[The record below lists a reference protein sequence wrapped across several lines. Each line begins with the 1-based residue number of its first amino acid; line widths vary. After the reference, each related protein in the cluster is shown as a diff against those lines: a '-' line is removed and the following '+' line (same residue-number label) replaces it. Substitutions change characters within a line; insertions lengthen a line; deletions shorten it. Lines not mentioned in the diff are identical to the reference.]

1 MDIMSENW
9 FDMFMNK
16 FNEEVESM
24 STANIMI
31 IGKTGVGKSTLINNV
46 FREKLAE
53 TGIGKPVTPHIRKI
67 TKPGVPLTIYDTKG
81 LELDSDV
88 QEEIKKEIVEK
99 IDRTLLSQ
107 NEKDYIHV
115 VWYCINSSSN
125 RIEDFE
131 VDWIKEFSKKLPVII
146 VMSQCMGLKYK
157 EFESC
162 IRNLNLQVV
171 NVVPTLAEEIV
182 ISEEIKIPTF
192 GLTQLVDVTYN
203 CLNEAAKKAFINAQK
218 VNLEKKVTAARL
230 AVLPY
235 VATNFAAGFT
245 PLPFSDVVILVPSQ
259 IAMIAHLTVIF
270 GINVEKTVITSIIT
284 AIGGVGGVAVLGK
297 SIVANALKFIPGLG
311 TLAGGAISGTTA
323 AILTAALGYA
333 YIEVMNKI
341 AVKLY
346 EGEKIDNSEIVEMM
360 KKAYEEQLKKGK
372 NIIKGLKIN

>member
-1 MDIMSENW
+1 MSENW
-9 FDMFMNK
+9 FEIFMQK

-31 IGKTGVGKSTLINNV
+31 IGKTGVGKSTLINSV
-46 FREKLAE
+46 FREKLVE
-53 TGIGKPVTPHIRKI
+53 TGIGKPVTQHIQKI

-88 QEEIKKEIVEK
+88 QEEIKKEIIEQ
-99 IDRTLLSQ
+99 IDRTLTYE

-115 VWYCINSSSN
+115 AWYCINSSSN

-131 VDWIKEFSKKLPVII
+131 VEWIKDFSKKLPVII

-157 EFESC
+157 EFESY
-162 IRNLNLQVV
+162 IRNLNLPVV

-182 ISEEIKIPTF
+182 ISEDIKIPTF

-203 CLNEAAKKAFINAQK
+203 CLNEAAKKSFINAQK
-218 VNLEKKVTAARL
+218 VNLEKKVSAARL

-235 VATNFAAGFT
+235 VATNFATGFT
-245 PLPFSDVVILVPSQ
+245 PIPFSDIAILVPSQ

-270 GINVEKTVITSIIT
+270 GINVEKALITSIIT
-284 AIGGVGGVAVLGK
+284 AIGGVGGAAVLGK
-297 SIVANALKFIPGLG
+297 TIVANALKFIPGLG
-311 TLAGGAISGTTA
+311 TIAGGVISGTTA

-333 YIEVMNKI
+333 YVEVMNKI
-341 AVKLY
+341 AAKLY
-346 EGEKIDNSEIVEMM
+346 EGEKIDNSEIIEMM
-360 KKAYEEQLKKGK
+360 KKAYQEQLKKGASL
-372 NIIKGLKIN
+372 IEGLKTN

>member
-1 MDIMSENW
+1 MNSMSENW

-16 FNEEVESM
+16 YNEEVESM

-46 FREKLAE
+46 FREKLVE
-53 TGIGKPVTPHIRKI
+53 TGIGKPVTQHISKI
-67 TKPGVPLTIYDTKG
+67 TKKGVPLTIYDTKG

-88 QEEIKKEIVEK
+88 QEEIKKEIIGQ

-115 VWYCINSSSN
+115 AWYCINSSSN

-131 VDWIKEFSKKLPVII
+131 VDWINEFSKKLPVII
-146 VMSQCMGLKYK
+146 VMTQCMGLQYK
-157 EFESC
+157 EFESY
-162 IRNLNLQVV
+162 IRNLNLPVV

-182 ISEEIKIPTF
+182 ISEEITIPPF

-203 CLNEAAKKAFINAQK
+203 CLDEAAKKAFINAQK
-218 VNLEKKVTAARL
+218 VNLEKKVVAARL

-235 VATNFAAGFT
+235 VSTNFVTGFT
-245 PLPFSDVVILVPSQ
+245 PIPFADATILVPSQ

-270 GINVEKTVITSIIT
+270 GINVEKTLITSIIT
-284 AIGGVGGVAVLGK
+284 AIGGVGGATALGRT
-297 SIVANALKFIPGLG
+297 IVANVVKFIPGVG
-311 TLAGGAISGTTA
+311 TAVGGVISGTTA

-341 AVKLY
+341 AVRLY
-346 EGEKIDNSEIVEMM
+346 EGKKIDNNEIITMM
-360 KKAYEEQLKKGK
+360 KKAYEDQLKKGK
-372 NIIKGLKIN
+372 NIITGTK